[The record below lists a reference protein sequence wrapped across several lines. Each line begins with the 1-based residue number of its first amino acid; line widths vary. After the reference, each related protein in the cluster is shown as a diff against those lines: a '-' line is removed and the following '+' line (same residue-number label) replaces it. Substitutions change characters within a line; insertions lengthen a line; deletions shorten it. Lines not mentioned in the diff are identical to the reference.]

1 MAKFTSGRQKDFKVG
16 IGSYSENRTSL
27 EVIGRVGV
35 GTTNATSKLTVAGDT
50 LVTGVTTTTKLN
62 VGTGGTVLTAVN
74 GPSRVGVNSVNPG
87 YTLVVN
93 GDINFNGLL
102 YQNNQ
107 QFIASRWSAG
117 AGTTI
122 YRDSYVGIGT
132 SLPTQELEVAGDVKI
147 SGAIY
152 DALNDPGS
160 NNEILSSNGSSG
172 WTWKSFSEL
181 GGFTGLTVQDEGV
194 IVGTANSVRIVNFTG
209 TGITATASG
218 NISTIT
224 APKDLETLE
233 QISEM
238 RYQQR
243 KLENEDEDNDIALL
257 MQTIPDFK
265 IPDNILLLITKDSM
279 SLSESMDAIFPYVLH
294 LYKIFKGAT
303 HD

>member
-74 GPSRVGVNSVNPG
+74 SPSRVGVNSVNPG
-87 YTLVVN
+87 YTLDVN

-224 APKDLETLE
+224 VLKQDAAGLDG
-233 QISEM
+233 QVQ
-238 RYQQR
+238 Y
-243 KLENEDEDNDIALL
+243 NDGGNFA
-257 MQTIPDFK
+257 
-265 IPDNILLLITKDSM
+265 
-279 SLSESMDAIFPYVLH
+279 VL
-294 LYKIFKGAT
+294 
-303 HD
+303 